1 MFQEYAM
8 ETGNEMEG
16 YETTTS
22 TADKTIEDYQKEQL
36 ELQGINIFINNIVTP
51 LIVAIVGIG
60 VTIITIMGNR
70 FVKNVEAKT
79 ALTKAMKKDTAR
91 VEAIKYIETTVE
103 AAVAA
108 NMQMANKMKA
118 SGHKL
123 TPEESRLLNE
133 RARRTIYASLPPEF
147 DDGGVLLALI
157 GNREKLDNIVDNLIE
172 KYVYEYKIKSTQ
184 PNNLKEAIQQKPIQG
199 VLDSSM
205 YESTIPVVPTEI
217 KPPSVPNTTVMNIT
231 PQSSKQKSRGRIR

>member
-22 TADKTIEDYQKEQL
+22 TTDKTIEDYQKEQL

-79 ALTKAMKKDTAR
+79 ALTKAMKKDSAR
-91 VEAIKYIETTVE
+91 IDAIKYIETTVE

-157 GNREKLDNIVDNLIE
+157 GNREKLDNIIDNLIE
-172 KYVYEYKIKSTQ
+172 KYVYEYKIKLNQ
-184 PNNLKEAIQQKPIQG
+184 PNNLKEVIQNSMQVNQNPI
-199 VLDSSM
+199 VKD
-205 YESTIPVVPTEI
+205 EPIPVVSTET
-217 KPPSVPNTTVMNIT
+217 KPQSVTNTTVTNI
-231 PQSSKQKSRGRIR
+231 PPRSSKPKSRGRIR